1 MSCPHRQATTVHR
14 LRQAP
19 MRSRSPDQC
28 VRVGARARSTQR
40 SQGAE
45 APVRI
50 SSQTESRAPTP
61 HPGRPSPS
69 SRCAA
74 DSSSLSDLRP
84 RPLLAVES
92 RGAFPYGFHRATKPA
107 AALGGPAPPRA
118 GFYPGWSWALSAAA
132 RNRRHGPRGAK
143 SARVQSSRRSRVA
156 VPKTSSTRQES
167 VLERAGAARGPV
179 LLETKLE
186 PQPLRPGHVARTRL
200 LERLEDRSHRKLT
213 LIAASAG
220 AGKTSPLAELLPPRL
235 WAAWP
240 RRSAA

>member
-118 GFYPGWSWALSAAA
+118 GFYPGWSWVYRSWFLGHFARGNHAAA
-132 RNRRHGPRGAK
+132 PVLGE
-143 SARVQSSRRSRVA
+143 SAWRTAAGVRWPWR
-156 VPKTSSTRQES
+156 STRHFW
-167 VLERAGAARGPV
+167 L
-179 LLETKLE
+179 
-186 PQPLRPGHVARTRL
+186 
-200 LERLEDRSHRKLT
+200 
-213 LIAASAG
+213 
-220 AGKTSPLAELLPPRL
+220 
-235 WAAWP
+235 
-240 RRSAA
+240 